1 MDEVGQTK
9 HVLTEDQL
17 TQIKQ
22 LRAQVVDDDGFEQM
36 IYGKLD
42 MFSKSDVLENLDV
55 YIHKDGVELLAQ
67 NYADKRYTFE
77 KLMDDMTLRVP
88 LYVDIDARQM
98 RVGVLVLK
106 TIGFTNVIWNPYDIV
121 IDDDELERARRMEE
135 AVLRHVGLI

>member
-42 MFSKSDVLENLDV
+42 MFSKSDVLKNLDV
-55 YIHKDGVELLAQ
+55 YIHKDEVELLAQ

-77 KLMDDMTLRVP
+77 KLMDDMTLRVQ
-88 LYVDIDARQM
+88 LYVDIDTRQM

-106 TIGFTNVIWNPYDIV
+106 TIGFTNVVWNPYDIV

-135 AVLRHVGLI
+135 AVLRHVGSI